1 MGGRIIETKAHLLGI
16 ELEKP
21 FPLGFG
27 TLSHLPRVLFQI
39 KAIENGHVV
48 EGIGE
53 ASIDFPFSHYDAFD
67 IYHALSKLRLEDQ
80 TLNDRERLLASPQL
94 RESLL
99 FETPAAFTALNM
111 ALDDVSGKIQGKN
124 LMDFYGRRRSS
135 AQALASISFQE
146 NALLV
151 VSETKDRFRQGYIPK
166 PKVGKGFED
175 DMRTL
180 VALDQAAAKD
190 NLVYVLDFNA
200 QYSVEEMER
209 LLLELRQR
217 GVFLSQAL
225 FIEQP
230 TREED
235 GIEAL
240 IEVLRMFTNIMGRQ
254 ITVIADESFVTLDDA
269 LACAKGGIDLN
280 FKIHKVGGLYYARE
294 IEKQLLKQA
303 LLPKNSMV
311 GGTFPTAIGRV
322 YDQQSASVLQSTNM
336 PGDGLEPSTDWFTG
350 DKHLIREDFEK
361 PDAKGRFSPKTGDGL
376 GVTPNWENIGQF
388 VIENPAE
395 EYRRIRAGKPGKKI
409 EVQLKPGQSY
419 GTVYEAKSGKKPDWN
434 LDGDL

>member
-1 MGGRIIETKAHLLGI
+1 MPGGRIIESKAHLLGI

-39 KAIENGHVV
+39 RAIENGQTV

-67 IYHALSKLRLEDQ
+67 IYHALSQLKLEDQ
-80 TLNDRERLLASPQL
+80 DLNDRERLLCSEEL
-94 RESLL
+94 RNSLL
-99 FETPAAFTALNM
+99 FKTPAAFTALNM
-111 ALDDVSGKIQGKN
+111 ALDDALGKTQGKN

-135 AQALASISFQE
+135 ARALASIGFQE

-151 VSETKDRFRQGYIPK
+151 VNETQERFRQGYIPK
-166 PKVGKGFED
+166 PKVGKGLED
-175 DMRTL
+175 DLRTL
-180 VALDQAAAKD
+180 TALDQSANRD
-190 NLVYVLDFNA
+190 NFTYVLDFNA
-200 QYSVEEMER
+200 QYSVEEIER
-209 LLLELRQR
+209 LLLQLRQK
-217 GVFLSQAL
+217 GILLNQAL

-235 GIEAL
+235 GIEGL
-240 IEVLRMFTNIMGRQ
+240 VSFKQLFSQIMGRD

-269 LACAKGGIDLN
+269 IACAQGGIDLN

-294 IEKQLLKQA
+294 IEKKLLRLS

-322 YDQQSASVLQSTNM
+322 YDQQSASVLESTNM

-350 DKHLIREDFEK
+350 EKHLVNEEFEQ
-361 PDAKGRFSPKTGDGL
+361 PSSDGRFAPKTGAGL
-376 GVTPNWENIGQF
+376 GATPNWEHISQF
-388 VIENPAE
+388 VIDDPVE
-395 EYRRIRAGKPGKKI
+395 EYRQIRTGKPGKKI
-409 EVQLKPGQSY
+409 DVQLKPGQKY
-419 GTVYEAKSGKKPDWN
+419 GTIYEEKSGKKPDWN
-434 LDGDL
+434 LD

>member
-1 MGGRIIETKAHLLGI
+1 MPGGRIIETKAHLLGI

-39 KAIENGHVV
+39 TALENGQTI

-67 IYHALSKLRLEDQ
+67 IYHALSQLNLEDHE
-80 TLNDRERLLASPQL
+80 LNDREKLLNSPQL
-94 RESLL
+94 QSSLL

-111 ALDDVSGKIQGKN
+111 AIDDALGQVEGKN

-135 AQALASISFQE
+135 AQALASIAFQE

-151 VSETKDRFRQGYIPK
+151 VKETRERFRQGYVPK
-166 PKVGKGFED
+166 PKVGKGLVED
-175 DMRTL
+175 LRTL
-180 VALDQAAAKD
+180 VALDESAR
-190 NLVYVLDFNA
+190 NEGFVYVLDFNA
-200 QYSVEEMER
+200 QYSVEEIEQ
-209 LLLELRQR
+209 LLIRLRQE
-217 GVFLSQAL
+217 GVLLNQTL

-235 GIEAL
+235 GIAAL
-240 IEVLRMFTNIMGRQ
+240 IAFKQLFSQIMGRDV
-254 ITVIADESFVTLDDA
+254 TVIADESFVTLDDA
-269 LACAKGGIDLN
+269 IACAKGGIDLN

-294 IEKQLLKQA
+294 IEKELFRLS

-322 YDQQSASVLQSTNM
+322 YDQQSASVLESTNM
-336 PGDGLEPSTDWFTG
+336 PGDGLEPSTDWFSG
-350 DKHLIREDFEK
+350 KKHLVNEDFEQ
-361 PDAKGRFSPKTGDGL
+361 PNSQGEFSPKTGPGL
-376 GVTPNWENIGQF
+376 GVTPNWEHISEF
-388 VIENPAE
+388 VIENPVD
-395 EYRRIRAGKPGKKI
+395 EYRRIRAGKPGKRI

-419 GTVYEAKSGKKPDWN
+419 GTVYEAKTGKKPDWN
-434 LDGDL
+434 LD